1 MRYRNLLLNLVM
13 VQPDDTITLIFCS
26 KLCFKAFLATE
37 SDKLSLCL
45 VISTST
51 CVKTLGIYNIRIL
64 SINI

>member
-26 KLCFKAFLATE
+26 KLCFKAFLVME
-37 SDKLSLCL
+37 SDKLSL
-45 VISTST
+45 VISAST
-51 CVKTLGIYNIRIL
+51 CVKILGIYNVRIL